1 MRKTNKAALVREKQF
16 LPAETILG
24 PSAPTIGDRSLVQ
37 KTISND
43 QTFSQLADSALIH
56 ILHEGVRSHRI
67 DVVFDVYQ
75 EDSIK
80 NAGMSNRVVVP

>member
-1 MRKTNKAALVREKQF
+1 MRKTNKAALVRQKQV
-16 LPAETILG
+16 LPAGTIPG
-24 PSAPTIGDRSLVQ
+24 PTATIIDGSSLVQ
-37 KTISND
+37 KTKSND
-43 QTFSQLADSALIH
+43 QPFSQFADAALIH

-80 NAGMSNRVVVP
+80 NADISNRIVVL